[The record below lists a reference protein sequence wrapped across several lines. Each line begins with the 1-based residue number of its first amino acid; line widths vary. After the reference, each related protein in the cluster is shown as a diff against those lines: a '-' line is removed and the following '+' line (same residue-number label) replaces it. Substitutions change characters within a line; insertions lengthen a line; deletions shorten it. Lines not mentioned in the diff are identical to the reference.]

1 MATTLN
7 NNDDETLP
15 VKNTTSE
22 IDFAQV
28 EYLPSYL
35 VTFSV
40 ITFYFHFVLTSIAF
54 LSIITTI
61 KLKVSVVF
69 VHSILL

>member
-1 MATTLN
+1 MN
-7 NNDDETLP
+7 DGDDETLLSD
-15 VKNTTSE
+15 NTTSE
-22 IDFAQV
+22 IDFAKV
-28 EYLPSYL
+28 DYLPSYL
-35 VTFSV
+35 VTLSF
-40 ITFYFHFVLTSIAF
+40 ITFYFHFALTFIAF